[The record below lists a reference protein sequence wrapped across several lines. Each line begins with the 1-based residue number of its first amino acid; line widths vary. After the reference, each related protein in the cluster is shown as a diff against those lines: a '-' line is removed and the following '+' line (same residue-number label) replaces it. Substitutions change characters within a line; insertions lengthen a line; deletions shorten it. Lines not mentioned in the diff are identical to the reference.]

1 MQHLKGKKC
10 QPQLECRTLVFRQL
24 HIGSRSNGLK
34 EELEQRASG
43 LTWVVAFYAAWSPAS
58 INFAPV
64 FSKIS
69 SAYNLPNLK
78 FGKLLRCELQGG
90 ASPMRLGHLGWL

>member
-1 MQHLKGKKC
+1 M
-10 QPQLECRTLVFRQL
+10 
-24 HIGSRSNGLK
+24 K

-43 LTWVVAFYAAWSPAS
+43 VTWIVAFYAAWSPAS

-78 FGKLLRCELQGG
+78 FGKLLQMLPFRMGSDG
-90 ASPMRLGHLGWL
+90 MRQIGQN

>member
-1 MQHLKGKKC
+1 MYYWC
-10 QPQLECRTLVFRQL
+10 DDIAP
-24 HIGSRSNGLK
+24 RSNGLK

-90 ASPMRLGHLGWL
+90 ASPRRLGHLGWL

>member
-1 MQHLKGKKC
+1 MISEFIYSHN
-10 QPQLECRTLVFRQL
+10 
-24 HIGSRSNGLK
+24 SRSNGLK
-34 EELEQRASG
+34 EELEQRAG
-43 LTWVVAFYAAWSPAS
+43 GVTWIVAFYAAWSPAS

-78 FGKLLRCELQGG
+78 FGQLLSSVC
-90 ASPMRLGHLGWL
+90 